1 MLRRAGLED
10 TGLSSHSMRHSF
22 ACWHIVCGRNP
33 KSIQQQ
39 LGHATITI
47 TITYDVYGDGL
58 RLHDEHA
65 VIERS
70 GPDPVRVCP
79 RSSRLVGA
87 CEMGA
92 T

>member
-22 ACWHIVCGRNP
+22 ACWHIVRGRNS

-47 TITYDVYGDGL
+47 TITYDVYGDAF

-65 VIERS
+65 ADDLAA
-70 GPDPVRVCP
+70 G
-79 RSSRLVGA
+79 LLGNNVGNA
-87 CEMGA
+87 GGG
-92 T
+92 